1 LQSGRRENILEQLVS
16 TNRGRQEHT
25 LEDGFVKGRV
35 SIIMP
40 AYNEADCIAKSI
52 TATKKQF
59 QSVCE
64 DLEIVVVDDGSTDG
78 TGKLVRA
85 TYDSKIK
92 VISYDRNKGKGYAL
106 KEGFNYVTGEFSFL
120 VDSDLEIHAKELTAY
135 IEALEA
141 ADIVIGSKRH
151 PLSSV
156 ETPILRRFLS
166 LGFNMLERL
175 LTGVQ
180 ASDTQAGLKGA
191 RSSSLY
197 RVLPLLSVKRY
208 AFDAEL
214 LAVSSLLGLR
224 IKELPVYVKL
234 SATFSAR
241 EILRMLIDLL
251 GITYRIRVKRWYQ
264 KNIKKASNTYKPII
278 SW

>member
-1 LQSGRRENILEQLVS
+1 
-16 TNRGRQEHT
+16 
-25 LEDGFVKGRV
+25 
-35 SIIMP
+35 MP
-40 AYNEADCIAKSI
+40 AYNEAECIAKSI
-52 TATKKQF
+52 TATKEQF
-59 QSVCE
+59 ESVCE

-78 TGKLVRA
+78 TGKLVGT
-85 TYDSKIK
+85 TYDHKIK

-135 IEALEA
+135 IEALEF

-151 PLSSV
+151 PLSFV

-166 LGFNMLERL
+166 LGFNLLERL

-241 EILRMLIDLL
+241 EVLRMLIDLL

-264 KNIKKASNTYKPII
+264 KNIAKASNTYKPII